1 MSEHLK
7 VYNPDF
13 FNLLP
18 KRSEFVHKGDCGR
31 IGVWGGSATMQ
42 GAGILTAFAAMRT
55 GCGLVYLVTAD
66 EGVGRINID
75 YPEFIV
81 LPESKTDLEQCMNEF
96 KFDVL
101 AMGPGLGKNENTR
114 KRIQQFIH
122 SQNGLIPI
130 VVDADALHAMTV
142 ETILKCN
149 SDLVLTPHAGEFEAL
164 FGEPVGNELEDR
176 IEKAVKAAR
185 LVSQVIVLK
194 GARTIVTDGQEYY
207 VNDTGNAG
215 MATAGA
221 GDVLTGMIASFIGQ
235 GVMPFEAAV
244 LAVYTHGYAG
254 DLAYE
259 EHGNGLMASDIIHMI
274 ADAIFYIEDDMEF
287 SDYDDEDDEDGG
299 DDLLMGGIL
308 PHELN

>member
-1 MSEHLK
+1 MSESLK
-7 VYNPDF
+7 AYNPDF
-13 FNLLP
+13 VNLLP

-31 IGVWGGSATMQ
+31 IGVWGGSSTMQ
-42 GAGILTAFAAMRT
+42 GAGILTAFSAMRT

-101 AMGPGLGKNENTR
+101 AMGPGLGRNENTR
-114 KRIQQFIH
+114 KRIQHFLT

-130 VVDADALHAMTV
+130 VVDADALHAMTI

-149 SDLVLTPHAGEFEAL
+149 SDLVLTPHAGEFEIL
-164 FGEPVGNELEDR
+164 FGEPLTNDLEDR
-176 IEKAVKAAR
+176 IDKAVKAAR
-185 LVSQVIVLK
+185 LVGQVVVLK
-194 GARTIVTDGQEYY
+194 GAQTIVTDGQEYY
-207 VNDTGNAG
+207 VNDTGNPG
-215 MATAGA
+215 MATAGS

-244 LAVYTHGYAG
+244 LAVYTHGCAG
-254 DLAYE
+254 DLAFD
-259 EHGNGLMASDIIHMI
+259 EHGNGLMASDIIHLI
-274 ADAIFYIEDDMEF
+274 ADAIFYIEEDTDFPDFDD
-287 SDYDDEDDEDGG
+287 DDDDGG
-299 DDLLMGGIL
+299 DDLLLGGIL